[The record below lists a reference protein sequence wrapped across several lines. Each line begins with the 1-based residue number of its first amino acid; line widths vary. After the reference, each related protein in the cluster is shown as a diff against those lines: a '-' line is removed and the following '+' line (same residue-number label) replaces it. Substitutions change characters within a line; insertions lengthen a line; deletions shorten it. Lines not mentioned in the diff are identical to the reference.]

1 MTKALADLFF
11 GTKAAVVGF
20 ACFRIPMLV
29 CLRGSRLE
37 PYSEPGKF
45 TFRAAVRGGLR
56 LLCLRGFHLEPFFS
70 ELLRVQEKPCLL
82 YIG

>member
-37 PYSEPGKF
+37 PYSEPKLNAIAW
-45 TFRAAVRGGLR
+45 AAALGAHHTQGGSPE
-56 LLCLRGFHLEPFFS
+56 GS
-70 ELLRVQEKPCLL
+70 ELEE
-82 YIG
+82 

>member
-37 PYSEPGKF
+37 PYTELNPMLVCLRGSRLESS
-45 TFRAAVRGGLR
+45 TELNAVRG
-56 LLCLRGFHLEPFFS
+56 H
-70 ELLRVQEKPCLL
+70 
-82 YIG
+82 